1 MAKLRIYNDIDSQDN
16 KFWYQ
21 WWGGNCV
28 CFQDIDAF
36 AASIPK
42 DDDTIDMRIFC
53 NGGSVVEGWA
63 IYDRLRQSGKKIS
76 CTVEGK
82 AASMATI
89 IMLAAP
95 KENRKAY
102 ENAAFL
108 LHNPWVP
115 GWCLGDQLNAKD
127 LKNQSEEMQMW
138 QDKMVDAYVE
148 RCECD
153 REEIQALM
161 DKDIFIS
168 TSEALRLGLISST
181 VAPISASASKRNIE
195 NFINSK
201 QQNPKAMEKKTEVKA
216 SLLNKILAKLG
227 VKTLEEAEQAV
238 AEPQAKAE
246 PKAMELNT
254 ADGQTLTVEREEGD
268 PQVGDKASPDGTFEM
283 PDGKTI
289 VVEDGVITDIQ
300 TAGNEGNEGGEGN
313 EGNEGG
319 EGGSASSTDDTVAKL
334 QQQVAALKQ
343 QVAALKQ
350 QLNDTKAQLAGAQVL
365 AKSKEDMR
373 ILNAVKMAGGA
384 EKVLAGYS
392 SHYQPAQRQPSGK
405 GAGDNVNAVEEG
417 KNAIKERLAKLHKKG
432 KK

>member
-1 MAKLRIYNDIDSQDN
+1 MAELRIYNDIDSQDN

-21 WWGGNCV
+21 WWGGDCV
-28 CFQDIDAF
+28 CFQDIDVF

-63 IYDRLRQSGKKIS
+63 IYDRLRQSGKKIT
-76 CTVEGK
+76 CTIEGK

-95 KENRKAY
+95 KESRKAY

-127 LKNQSEEMQMW
+127 LKNQGEEMQMW

-148 RCECD
+148 RCGCD

-195 NFINSK
+195 QFINSK

-216 SLLNKILAKLG
+216 SLLDKILAKFG
-227 VKTLEEAEQAV
+227 VKTLEEAEQAL
-238 AEPQAKAE
+238 AKPQAKVE

-300 TAGNEGNEGGEGN
+300 TADNTDTDTDDTDND
-313 EGNEGG
+313 
-319 EGGSASSTDDTVAKL
+319 GGSASSTDSDTVAKL
-334 QQQVAALKQ
+334 QQ

-350 QLNDTKAQLAGAQVL
+350 QLNDTKAQLASAQKL

-405 GAGDNVNAVEEG
+405 GAGEQVDVNAD
-417 KNAIKERLAKLHKKG
+417 AKTISEKVKAYRFKKRPS
-432 KK
+432 KD

>member
-21 WWGGNCV
+21 WFGGDSV

-63 IYDRLRQSGKKIS
+63 IYDRLRQSGKKIT
-76 CTVEGK
+76 CTIEGK

-95 KENRKAY
+95 KESRKAY

-108 LHNPWVP
+108 LHNPWIP

-127 LKNQSEEMQMW
+127 LKNQGEEMQMW

-148 RCECD
+148 RCGCD

-195 NFINSK
+195 QFINSK

-216 SLLNKILAKLG
+216 SLLDKILAKLG
-227 VKTLEEAEQAV
+227 VKSLEEAEQAV
-238 AEPQAKAE
+238 AEPQAKVE

-289 VVEDGVITDIQ
+289 VVEDGVITDIK
-300 TAGNEGNEGGEGN
+300 TADDTD
-313 EGNEGG
+313 NEGG
-319 EGGSASSTDDTVAKL
+319 EGGEGSSASSTDNDTVAKL
-334 QQQVAALKQ
+334 QQHVAALN
-343 QVAALKQ
+343 Q
-350 QLNDTKAQLAGAQVL
+350 QLSDTKAQLASAQKL

-384 EKVLAGYS
+384 EKVLAGFS

-405 GAGDNVNAVEEG
+405 GAGEQVDVKAD
-417 KNAIKERLAKLHKKG
+417 AKTISEKVKAYRFKKRPS
-432 KK
+432 KD

>member
-1 MAKLRIYNDIDSQDN
+1 M
-16 KFWYQ
+16 
-21 WWGGNCV
+21 

-95 KENRKAY
+95 KESRKAY

-115 GWCLGDQLNAKD
+115 GWGLGDQLNAKD
-127 LKNQSEEMQMW
+127 LKNLGEEMQMW

-216 SLLNKILAKLG
+216 SLLDKILAKLG
-227 VKTLEEAEQAV
+227 VKTLEEAEQV
-238 AEPQAKAE
+238 VEEPQAKAE

-254 ADGQTLTVEREEGD
+254 SDGQVLTVEREEGD

-300 TAGNEGNEGGEGN
+300 TADNTDNEGG
-313 EGNEGG
+313 EGG
-319 EGGSASSTDDTVAKL
+319 EGGSASSTDNDTVDKL
-334 QQQVAALKQ
+334 QQ

-350 QLNDTKAQLAGAQVL
+350 QLNDTKAQLAGAQKL

-417 KNAIKERLAKLHKKG
+417 KNAIKERLAKLHEKG

>member
-21 WWGGNCV
+21 WFGGDCV

-95 KENRKAY
+95 KESRRAY
-102 ENAAFL
+102 ENASLL
-108 LHNPWVP
+108 LHNPWIPCWALEEQVT
-115 GWCLGDQLNAKD
+115 AKD
-127 LKNQSEEMQMW
+127 LENHAEEMRMW
-138 QDKMVDAYVE
+138 QNKMVDAYVE
-148 RCECD
+148 RCGCD
-153 REEIQALM
+153 REEVQALM
-161 DKDIFIS
+161 DKDIFID
-168 TSEALRLGLISST
+168 TKEAIRLGLISST
-181 VAPISASASKRNIE
+181 VPAISASAGKSVSS
-195 NFINSK
+195 FINNSK
-201 QQNPKAMEKKTEVKA
+201 KQNPMAKEQKKEIKA
-216 SLLNKILAKLG
+216 SLLDKILAHFG
-227 VKTLEEAEQAV
+227 VKSLDEVEQKV
-238 AEPQAKAE
+238 YEPQSEK
-246 PKAMELNT
+246 KDDVVAMELNT
-254 ADGQTLTVEREEGD
+254 SDGQVLTVEREEGD

-283 PDGKTI
+283 PDSKTI
-289 VVEDGVITDIQ
+289 VVEDGVITDIKS
-300 TAGNEGNEGGEGN
+300 ADDNEDND
-313 EGNEGG
+313 EGG
-319 EGGSASSTDDTVAKL
+319 EGGSASSTDNDTVAK
-334 QQQVAALKQ
+334 LKQ

-350 QLNDTKAQLAGAQVL
+350 QLNETKAQLAGAQKL

-373 ILNAVKMAGGA
+373 ILNAVKMAGGT

-417 KNAIKERLAKLHKKG
+417 KNAIKERLAKLHKNG

>member
-21 WWGGNCV
+21 WWGSDCV
-28 CFQDIDAF
+28 CFQDIDVF
-36 AASIPK
+36 AASIPEN
-42 DDDTIDMRIFC
+42 DDTIDMRIFC

-63 IYDRLRQSGKKIS
+63 IYDRLRQSGKKIT

-95 KENRKAY
+95 KESRKAY

-127 LKNQSEEMQMW
+127 LKNQGEEMQMW

-195 NFINSK
+195 QFINSK

-216 SLLNKILAKLG
+216 SLLDKILAKLG

-238 AEPQAKAE
+238 AEPQAKEE

-300 TAGNEGNEGGEGN
+300 TADDEEPDNEGGEG
-313 EGNEGG
+313 GD
-319 EGGSASSTDDTVAKL
+319 GGSASSTDNDTVAK
-334 QQQVAALKQ
+334 LKQ

-350 QLNDTKAQLAGAQVL
+350 QLNDTKAQLEGAQKL

-384 EKVLAGYS
+384 EKVLAGFS

-405 GAGDNVNAVEEG
+405 GAGEQVDVKAD
-417 KNAIKERLAKLHKKG
+417 AKTISEKVKAFRSKKRPSKG
-432 KK
+432 

>member
-1 MAKLRIYNDIDSQDN
+1 
-16 KFWYQ
+16 
-21 WWGGNCV
+21 
-28 CFQDIDAF
+28 
-36 AASIPK
+36 
-42 DDDTIDMRIFC
+42 MRIFC

-63 IYDRLRQSGKKIS
+63 IYDRLRQSGKKIT

-95 KENRKAY
+95 KESRKAY

-115 GWCLGDQLNAKD
+115 GWCLGDHLNAKD
-127 LKNQSEEMQMW
+127 LKNQGEEMQMW

-216 SLLNKILAKLG
+216 SLLDKILAKLG

-238 AEPQAKAE
+238 AEPQAKEE

-300 TAGNEGNEGGEGN
+300 TAGDEEPDND
-313 EGNEGG
+313 
-319 EGGSASSTDDTVAKL
+319 GGSASSTDNDTVAK
-334 QQQVAALKQ
+334 LKQ
-343 QVAALKQ
+343 QVAALEQ
-350 QLNDTKAQLAGAQVL
+350 QLNDTKAQLAGAQKL

-384 EKVLAGYS
+384 EKVLAGFS

-405 GAGDNVNAVEEG
+405 GAGEQVDVKAD
-417 KNAIKERLAKLHKKG
+417 AKTISEKVKAFRSKKHPSKG
-432 KK
+432 

>member
-21 WWGGNCV
+21 WFGGDCV

-63 IYDRLRQSGKKIS
+63 IYDRLRQSGKKIT
-76 CTVEGK
+76 CTIEGK

-95 KENRKAY
+95 KESRKAY

-127 LKNQSEEMQMW
+127 LKNQGEEMQMW

-148 RCECD
+148 RCGCD
-153 REEIQALM
+153 REEIQAFM

-201 QQNPKAMEKKTEVKA
+201 QNPKAMEKKTEVKA
-216 SLLNKILAKLG
+216 SLLDKILAKFG
-227 VKTLEEAEQAV
+227 VKTLEEAEQAL
-238 AEPQAKAE
+238 AEPQANVE

-300 TAGNEGNEGGEGN
+300 TADDTDTDDTDND
-313 EGNEGG
+313 
-319 EGGSASSTDDTVAKL
+319 GGSASSTDNDTVAKL

-343 QVAALKQ
+343 QLS
-350 QLNDTKAQLAGAQVL
+350 DTKAQLASAQKL

-384 EKVLAGYS
+384 EKVLAGFS

-405 GAGDNVNAVEEG
+405 GAGDNVNPVEEG
-417 KNAIKERLAKLHKKG
+417 KNAIKERLAKLHGKRKK
-432 KK
+432 

>member
-1 MAKLRIYNDIDSQDN
+1 
-16 KFWYQ
+16 
-21 WWGGNCV
+21 
-28 CFQDIDAF
+28 
-36 AASIPK
+36 
-42 DDDTIDMRIFC
+42 
-53 NGGSVVEGWA
+53 
-63 IYDRLRQSGKKIS
+63 
-76 CTVEGK
+76 
-82 AASMATI
+82 
-89 IMLAAP
+89 
-95 KENRKAY
+95 
-102 ENAAFL
+102 
-108 LHNPWVP
+108 
-115 GWCLGDQLNAKD
+115 
-127 LKNQSEEMQMW
+127 
-138 QDKMVDAYVE
+138 
-148 RCECD
+148 
-153 REEIQALM
+153 
-161 DKDIFIS
+161 
-168 TSEALRLGLISST
+168 
-181 VAPISASASKRNIE
+181 
-195 NFINSK
+195 
-201 QQNPKAMEKKTEVKA
+201 MEKKTEVKA
-216 SLLNKILAKLG
+216 SLLDQILAKLG

-300 TAGNEGNEGGEGN
+300 TADNTDNEGGEGS
-313 EGNEGG
+313 EGG
-319 EGGSASSTDDTVAKL
+319 EGGSASSTDNDTVAK
-334 QQQVAALKQ
+334 LKQ

-350 QLNDTKAQLAGAQVL
+350 QLNDTKAQLASAQKL

>member
-16 KFWYQ
+16 KFWYE
-21 WWGGNCV
+21 WFGGDCV

-63 IYDRLRQSGKKIS
+63 IYDRLRQSGKKIT
-76 CTVEGK
+76 CTIEGK

-95 KENRKAY
+95 KESRKAY

-115 GWCLGDQLNAKD
+115 GWCLGEQLNAKD
-127 LKNQSEEMQMW
+127 LKNQGEEMQMW

-148 RCECD
+148 RCGCD

-168 TSEALRLGLISST
+168 TSDALRLGLISST
-181 VAPISASASKRNIE
+181 VVPISASASERNIE
-195 NFINSK
+195 QFINSK

-216 SLLNKILAKLG
+216 SLLDKILAKLG
-227 VKTLEEAEQAV
+227 VKSLEEAEQAV
-238 AEPQAKAE
+238 AEPQAKVV

-254 ADGQTLTVEREEGD
+254 ADGLTLTVEREEGD

-300 TAGNEGNEGGEGN
+300 TADNEEPDN
-313 EGNEGG
+313 
-319 EGGSASSTDDTVAKL
+319 EGGSASSTDNDTVAKL
-334 QQQVAALKQ
+334 QQ

-350 QLNDTKAQLAGAQVL
+350 QLNDTKAQLASAQKL

-405 GAGDNVNAVEEG
+405 GAGEQVDVKAD
-417 KNAIKERLAKLHKKG
+417 AKTISEKVKAYRFKKRPS
-432 KK
+432 KD

>member
-21 WWGGNCV
+21 WFGGDCV

-95 KENRKAY
+95 KESRKAY

-115 GWCLGDQLNAKD
+115 GCCLGDQLNAKD

-168 TSEALRLGLISST
+168 TSEAMRLGLISST

-216 SLLNKILAKLG
+216 SLLDKILAKLG

-238 AEPQAKAE
+238 AE
-246 PKAMELNT
+246 AMELNT

-300 TAGNEGNEGGEGN
+300 TADNTDNDNDNDNEGG
-313 EGNEGG
+313 EGG
-319 EGGSASSTDDTVAKL
+319 EGGSASSTDNDTVAK
-334 QQQVAALKQ
+334 LKQ

-350 QLNDTKAQLAGAQVL
+350 QLNETKAQLAGAQKL

>member
-21 WWGGNCV
+21 WLGGDCV
-28 CFQDIDAF
+28 CFQDIDVF
-36 AASIPK
+36 EASIPK

-63 IYDRLRQSGKKIS
+63 IYDRLRQSGKKIT

-95 KENRKAY
+95 KESRKAY
-102 ENAAFL
+102 ENASFL

-181 VAPISASASKRNIE
+181 VAPISASASNRNIE
-195 NFINSK
+195 QFINSK

-216 SLLNKILAKLG
+216 SLLDKILAKLG
-227 VKTLEEAEQAV
+227 VKSLEEAEQAV
-238 AEPQAKAE
+238 AEPQAKVE

-289 VVEDGVITDIQ
+289 VVEDGVITDIK
-300 TAGNEGNEGGEGN
+300 TDDTGNDGG

-343 QVAALKQ
+343 Q
-350 QLNDTKAQLAGAQVL
+350 LNDTNAQLAGAQKL

>member
-21 WWGGNCV
+21 WWGGDCV
-28 CFQDIDAF
+28 CFQDIDDF

-63 IYDRLRQSGKKIS
+63 IYDRLRQSGKKIT

-95 KENRKAY
+95 KESRKAY

-115 GWCLGDQLNAKD
+115 GCCLGDQLNAKD
-127 LKNQSEEMQMW
+127 LKNLSEEMQMW

-195 NFINSK
+195 QFINSK

-216 SLLNKILAKLG
+216 SLLDKILAKLG

-238 AEPQAKAE
+238 AEPQAKVE

-289 VVEDGVITDIQ
+289 VVEDGVITDIK
-300 TAGNEGNEGGEGN
+300 TADDEETDDTD
-313 EGNEGG
+313 NEGG

-334 QQQVAALKQ
+334 QKH
-343 QVAALKQ
+343 VAALKQ
-350 QLNDTKAQLAGAQVL
+350 QLSDTKAQLAGAKKL

-392 SHYQPAQRQPSGK
+392 SHYQPSQRQPSGK
-405 GAGDNVNAVEEG
+405 GAGENVNAVEEG
-417 KNAIKERLAKLHKKG
+417 KNAIKDRLAKLHKKG

>member
-21 WWGGNCV
+21 WLGGDCV

-36 AASIPK
+36 AESIPK
-42 DDDTIDMRIFC
+42 DDDNIDIRIFC

-63 IYDRLRQSGKKIS
+63 IYDRLRQSGKKIT
-76 CTVEGK
+76 CTIEGK

-95 KENRKAY
+95 KESRKAY

-115 GWCLGDQLNAKD
+115 GWCLGDQLNAND
-127 LKNQSEEMQMW
+127 LKNQGEEMQMW

-148 RCECD
+148 RCGCD

-161 DKDIFIS
+161 DKNIFIS

-195 NFINSK
+195 QFINSK

-216 SLLNKILAKLG
+216 SLLDKILAKFG
-227 VKTLEEAEQAV
+227 VKTLEEAEQAL
-238 AEPQAKAE
+238 AEPQAKVE

-254 ADGQTLTVEREEGD
+254 ADGQTLTVEREDGD

-289 VVEDGVITDIQ
+289 IVENGVITDIQ
-300 TAGNEGNEGGEGN
+300 TEDDTDTDDTDN
-313 EGNEGG
+313 
-319 EGGSASSTDDTVAKL
+319 EGGSASSTDNDTVAKL
-334 QQQVAALKQ
+334 QKQVAS
-343 QVAALKQ
+343 LKQ
-350 QLNDTKAQLAGAQVL
+350 QLSDTKAHLAGAQKL

-405 GAGDNVNAVEEG
+405 GAGDNVNPVEEG

>member
-21 WWGGNCV
+21 WWGGDCV
-28 CFQDIDAF
+28 CFQDIDVF

-63 IYDRLRQSGKKIS
+63 IYDRLRQSGKKIT

-95 KENRKAY
+95 KESRKAY

-115 GWCLGDQLNAKD
+115 GWCLGGQLNAKD

-181 VAPISASASKRNIE
+181 VAPISASASQRNIE
-195 NFINSK
+195 QFINSK

-216 SLLNKILAKLG
+216 SLLDKILAKLG
-227 VKTLEEAEQAV
+227 VKSLEEAEQAV
-238 AEPQAKAE
+238 AEPQAKVE

-300 TAGNEGNEGGEGN
+300 TADDNETDNTD
-313 EGNEGG
+313 NEGG

-343 QVAALKQ
+343 Q
-350 QLNDTKAQLAGAQVL
+350 LNDTKAQLVGAQKL

>member
-1 MAKLRIYNDIDSQDN
+1 MAYIVGYL
-16 KFWYQ
+16 
-21 WWGGNCV
+21 
-28 CFQDIDAF
+28 
-36 AASIPK
+36 
-42 DDDTIDMRIFC
+42 
-53 NGGSVVEGWA
+53 
-63 IYDRLRQSGKKIS
+63 
-76 CTVEGK
+76 
-82 AASMATI
+82 
-89 IMLAAP
+89 
-95 KENRKAY
+95 
-102 ENAAFL
+102 
-108 LHNPWVP
+108 
-115 GWCLGDQLNAKD
+115 LGDQLNAKD

-161 DKDIFIS
+161 DKDIFIN

-181 VAPISASASKRNIE
+181 VPALSASASKRNIE

-216 SLLNKILAKLG
+216 SLLDKILAKLG

-300 TAGNEGNEGGEGN
+300 TAGNEGNEGGEG
-313 EGNEGG
+313 
-319 EGGSASSTDDTVAKL
+319 GSASSTDNETVAKI
-334 QQQVAALKQ
+334 KQ

-350 QLNDTKAQLAGAQVL
+350 QLNETKAQLAGAQKL

>member
-21 WWGGNCV
+21 WFGGDCV

-63 IYDRLRQSGKKIS
+63 IYDRLRQSGKNIT
-76 CTVEGK
+76 CTIEGK

-95 KENRKAY
+95 KESRKAY

-108 LHNPWVP
+108 LHNPWIP

-127 LKNQSEEMQMW
+127 LKNQGEEMQMW

-148 RCECD
+148 RCGCD

-195 NFINSK
+195 QFINSK
-201 QQNPKAMEKKTEVKA
+201 QNPKAMEKKTEVKA
-216 SLLNKILAKLG
+216 SLLDKILAKLG

-238 AEPQAKAE
+238 AEPQAKVVE

-300 TAGNEGNEGGEGN
+300 TADNTD
-313 EGNEGG
+313 NEGG
-319 EGGSASSTDDTVAKL
+319 EGGSASSTDNDTVAKL

-343 QVAALKQ
+343 QLS
-350 QLNDTKAQLAGAQVL
+350 DTKAQLASAQKL

-405 GAGDNVNAVEEG
+405 GAGEQVDVKAD
-417 KNAIKERLAKLHKKG
+417 AKTISEKVKAYRFKKRPS
-432 KK
+432 KD

>member
-21 WWGGNCV
+21 WCGSDCV
-28 CFQDIDAF
+28 CFQDIDVF
-36 AASIPK
+36 AASIPEN
-42 DDDTIDMRIFC
+42 DDTIDMRIFC

-63 IYDRLRQSGKKIS
+63 IYDRLRQSGKKIT
-76 CTVEGK
+76 CTIEGK

-95 KENRKAY
+95 KESRKAY

-127 LKNQSEEMQMW
+127 LKNQGEEMQMW

-148 RCECD
+148 RCGCD

-195 NFINSK
+195 QFINSK

-216 SLLNKILAKLG
+216 SLLDKILAKLG

-238 AEPQAKAE
+238 AEPQAKVE

-300 TAGNEGNEGGEGN
+300 TADNTD
-313 EGNEGG
+313 NEGG
-319 EGGSASSTDDTVAKL
+319 EGGSASSTDNDTVAKL

-343 QVAALKQ
+343 QLS
-350 QLNDTKAQLAGAQVL
+350 DTKAQLAGAQKL

-384 EKVLAGYS
+384 EKVLAGFS
-392 SHYQPAQRQPSGK
+392 SHYQPSQRQPSGK
-405 GAGDNVNAVEEG
+405 GAGEQVDVKAD
-417 KNAIKERLAKLHKKG
+417 AKTISEKVKAYRFKKRPS
-432 KK
+432 KD

>member
-1 MAKLRIYNDIDSQDN
+1 MAKLRIYNDIDSKDN

-21 WWGGNCV
+21 WWGGDCV
-28 CFQDIDAF
+28 CFQDIDVF
-36 AASIPK
+36 AASIPEN
-42 DDDTIDMRIFC
+42 DDTIDMRIFC

-63 IYDRLRQSGKKIS
+63 IYDRLRQSGKKIT
-76 CTVEGK
+76 CTIEGK

-95 KENRKAY
+95 KESRKAY

-115 GWCLGDQLNAKD
+115 GWCLGDQMNAKD
-127 LKNQSEEMQMW
+127 LKNLGEEMQMW

-148 RCECD
+148 RCGCD

-195 NFINSK
+195 QFINSQ

-216 SLLNKILAKLG
+216 SLLDKILAKLG

-238 AEPQAKAE
+238 EE

-268 PQVGDKASPDGTFEM
+268 PQVGDKASTDGTFEM

-300 TAGNEGNEGGEGN
+300 TADNTDNEGGEGD
-313 EGNEGG
+313 
-319 EGGSASSTDDTVAKL
+319 EGGSASSTDNDTVAKL
-334 QQQVAALKQ
+334 Q
-343 QVAALKQ
+343 Q
-350 QLNDTKAQLAGAQVL
+350 QLNDTKAQLANAQKL

-392 SHYQPAQRQPSGK
+392 SHYQPAQRQPSGN
-405 GAGDNVNAVEEG
+405 GAGDNVNPVEEG

>member
-21 WWGGNCV
+21 WWGSDCV
-28 CFQDIDAF
+28 CFQDIDVF
-36 AASIPK
+36 AASIPEN
-42 DDDTIDMRIFC
+42 DDTIDMRIFC

-63 IYDRLRQSGKKIS
+63 IYDRLRQSGKKIT

-95 KENRKAY
+95 KESRKAY

-127 LKNQSEEMQMW
+127 LKNQGEEMQMW

-195 NFINSK
+195 QFINSQ

-216 SLLNKILAKLG
+216 SLLDKILAKLG

-238 AEPQAKAE
+238 AEPQAKEE

-300 TAGNEGNEGGEGN
+300 TADDEEPDNEGGEG
-313 EGNEGG
+313 GD
-319 EGGSASSTDDTVAKL
+319 GGSASSTDNDTVAK
-334 QQQVAALKQ
+334 LKQ

-350 QLNDTKAQLAGAQVL
+350 QLNDTKAQLEGAQKL
-365 AKSKEDMR
+365 EKSKEDMR

-384 EKVLAGYS
+384 EKVLAGFS

-405 GAGDNVNAVEEG
+405 GAGEQVDVKAD
-417 KNAIKERLAKLHKKG
+417 AKTISEKVKAFRSKKRPSKG
-432 KK
+432 

>member
-21 WWGGNCV
+21 WCGSDCV
-28 CFQDIDAF
+28 CFQDIDVF
-36 AASIPK
+36 AASIPEN
-42 DDDTIDMRIFC
+42 DDTIDMRIFC

-63 IYDRLRQSGKKIS
+63 IYDRLRQSGKKIT

-127 LKNQSEEMQMW
+127 LKNQGEEMQMW

-216 SLLNKILAKLG
+216 SLLDKILAKLG

-238 AEPQAKAE
+238 AEPQAKVE

-300 TAGNEGNEGGEGN
+300 TADDTDNEGG
-313 EGNEGG
+313 EGG
-319 EGGSASSTDDTVAKL
+319 EGGSASSTDNDTVAKL

-343 QVAALKQ
+343 QLS
-350 QLNDTKAQLAGAQVL
+350 DTKAQLASAQKL

-384 EKVLAGYS
+384 EKVLAGFS
-392 SHYQPAQRQPSGK
+392 SHYQPALRQPSGK
-405 GAGDNVNAVEEG
+405 GAGEQVDVKAD
-417 KNAIKERLAKLHKKG
+417 AKTISEKVKAFRSKKHPSKG
-432 KK
+432 

>member
-1 MAKLRIYNDIDSQDN
+1 MAQLRIYNDIDCQDN

-21 WWGGNCV
+21 WFGGDCV
-28 CFQDIDAF
+28 CFQDIDTF
-36 AASIPK
+36 AKSIPEN
-42 DDDTIDMRIFC
+42 DDTIDMRIFC

-76 CTVEGK
+76 CIIEGK

-95 KENRKAY
+95 KESRRAY
-102 ENAAFL
+102 ENASLL
-108 LHNPWVP
+108 LHNPWIPCWALEEQVT
-115 GWCLGDQLNAKD
+115 AKD
-127 LKNQSEEMQMW
+127 LENHAEEMRMW
-138 QDKMVDAYVE
+138 QNKMVDAYVE
-148 RCECD
+148 RCGCD
-153 REEIQALM
+153 REEVQALM
-161 DKDIFIS
+161 DKDIFID
-168 TSEALRLGLISST
+168 TKEAIRLGLISST
-181 VAPISASASKRNIE
+181 VPAISARAGKSVSS
-195 NFINSK
+195 FINNSK
-201 QQNPKAMEKKTEVKA
+201 KQNPMAKEQKKEIKA
-216 SLLNKILAKLG
+216 SLLDKILAHFG
-227 VKTLEEAEQAV
+227 VKSLDEVEQKV
-238 AEPQAKAE
+238 YEPQSEK
-246 PKAMELNT
+246 KDDVVAMELNT
-254 ADGQTLTVEREEGD
+254 SDGQVLTVEREEGD

-289 VVEDGVITDIQ
+289 VVEDGVITDIKS
-300 TAGNEGNEGGEGN
+300 ADDNEDND
-313 EGNEGG
+313 
-319 EGGSASSTDDTVAKL
+319 EGGSASSTDNDTVAK
-334 QQQVAALKQ
+334 LKQ

-350 QLNDTKAQLAGAQVL
+350 QLNETKAQLAGAQKL

-373 ILNAVKMAGGA
+373 ILNAVKMAGGT

>member
-21 WWGGNCV
+21 WFGGDCV
-28 CFQDIDAF
+28 FFQDIDAF

-63 IYDRLRQSGKKIS
+63 IYDRLRQSGKKIT
-76 CTVEGK
+76 CTIEGK

-95 KENRKAY
+95 KESRKAY

-108 LHNPWVP
+108 LHNPWIP
-115 GWCLGDQLNAKD
+115 GWCMGDQLNAKD
-127 LKNQSEEMQMW
+127 LKNQGEEMQMW

-148 RCECD
+148 RCGCD

-195 NFINSK
+195 QFINSK

-216 SLLNKILAKLG
+216 SLLDKILAKLG

-238 AEPQAKAE
+238 AEPQAKVE

-300 TAGNEGNEGGEGN
+300 TADNEEPD
-313 EGNEGG
+313 NEGG
-319 EGGSASSTDDTVAKL
+319 EGGSASSTDNDTVSKL
-334 QQQVAALKQ
+334 QQQVE
-343 QVAALKQ
+343 ALKQ
-350 QLNDTKAQLAGAQVL
+350 QLNDTKAQLASAQKL

-373 ILNAVKMAGGA
+373 ILNAVKMAGGE
-384 EKVLAGYS
+384 EKVLAGFS

-405 GAGDNVNAVEEG
+405 GAGKQVDVKAD
-417 KNAIKERLAKLHKKG
+417 AKTISEKVKAYRFKKRPS
-432 KK
+432 KD

>member
-21 WWGGNCV
+21 WWGGDCV

-63 IYDRLRQSGKKIS
+63 IYDRLRQSGKKIT

-95 KENRKAY
+95 KESRKAY
-102 ENAAFL
+102 ENASFL

-148 RCECD
+148 RCGCD

-216 SLLNKILAKLG
+216 SLLDKILAKLG

-238 AEPQAKAE
+238 AEPQAKSE

-289 VVEDGVITDIQ
+289 VVENGVITDIQ
-300 TAGNEGNEGGEGN
+300 TADDTDTDNEAGD
-313 EGNEGG
+313 
-319 EGGSASSTDDTVAKL
+319 GGSASSTDDTVAKL
-334 QQQVAALKQ
+334 QKQVS
-343 QVAALKQ
+343 ALKQ
-350 QLNDTKAQLAGAQVL
+350 QLNDTKAALAGAQKL

-417 KNAIKERLAKLHKKG
+417 KNAIKERLAKLHGKRKK
-432 KK
+432 

>member
-21 WWGGNCV
+21 WWGGDCV
-28 CFQDIDAF
+28 CFQDIDVF

-63 IYDRLRQSGKKIS
+63 IYDRLRQSGKKIT

-95 KENRKAY
+95 KESRRAY

-181 VAPISASASKRNIE
+181 VAPISASASKHNIE
-195 NFINSK
+195 QFINSK

-216 SLLNKILAKLG
+216 SLLDKILAKLG
-227 VKTLEEAEQAV
+227 VKSLEEAEQAV
-238 AEPQAKAE
+238 AEPQAKVE

-289 VVEDGVITDIQ
+289 VVEDGVITDIK
-300 TAGNEGNEGGEGN
+300 TADDPS
-313 EGNEGG
+313 NEGG
-319 EGGSASSTDDTVAKL
+319 EGGSASSSDDTVAKL

-343 QVAALKQ
+343 QLS
-350 QLNDTKAQLAGAQVL
+350 DTKALLEGAQKL

-392 SHYQPAQRQPSGK
+392 SQYQPAQRQPSGK

>member
-21 WWGGNCV
+21 WLGGDCV
-28 CFQDIDAF
+28 CFQDIDVF
-36 AASIPK
+36 AASIPEN
-42 DDDTIDMRIFC
+42 DDTIDMRIFC

-63 IYDRLRQSGKKIS
+63 IYDRLRQSGKKIT
-76 CTVEGK
+76 CTIEGK

-95 KENRKAY
+95 KESRKAY

-127 LKNQSEEMQMW
+127 LKNQGEEMQMW

-148 RCECD
+148 RCGCD

-168 TSEALRLGLISST
+168 ASEALRLGLISST
-181 VAPISASASKRNIE
+181 VAPISASASERNIE
-195 NFINSK
+195 QFINSK
-201 QQNPKAMEKKTEVKA
+201 QQNSKAMEKKTEVKA
-216 SLLNKILAKLG
+216 SLLDKILAKLG
-227 VKTLEEAEQAV
+227 VKSLEEAEQAV
-238 AEPQAKAE
+238 AEPQAKVE

-254 ADGQTLTVEREEGD
+254 ADGQTLTVDREEGD

-300 TAGNEGNEGGEGN
+300 TADNGEPDNEGG
-313 EGNEGG
+313 EGG
-319 EGGSASSTDDTVAKL
+319 EGGSASSTDNDTVAKL

-343 QVAALKQ
+343 QLS
-350 QLNDTKAQLAGAQVL
+350 DTKAQLASAQKL

-384 EKVLAGYS
+384 EKVLAGFS

-405 GAGDNVNAVEEG
+405 GAGEQVDVKAD
-417 KNAIKERLAKLHKKG
+417 AKTISEKVKAYRFKKRPS
-432 KK
+432 KD

>member
-21 WWGGNCV
+21 WLGGDCV

-95 KENRKAY
+95 KESRRAY
-102 ENAAFL
+102 ENASLL
-108 LHNPWVP
+108 LHNPWIPCWALEEQVT
-115 GWCLGDQLNAKD
+115 AKD
-127 LKNQSEEMQMW
+127 LENHAEEMRMW
-138 QDKMVDAYVE
+138 QNKMVDAYVE
-148 RCECD
+148 RCGCD
-153 REEIQALM
+153 REEVQALM
-161 DKDIFIS
+161 DKDIFID
-168 TSEALRLGLISST
+168 TKEAIRLGLISST
-181 VAPISASASKRNIE
+181 VPAISASAGKSVSS
-195 NFINSK
+195 FINNSK
-201 QQNPKAMEKKTEVKA
+201 KQNPMAKEQKKEIKA
-216 SLLNKILAKLG
+216 SLLDKILAHFG
-227 VKTLEEAEQAV
+227 VKSLDEVEQKV
-238 AEPQAKAE
+238 YEPQSEK
-246 PKAMELNT
+246 KDDVVAMELNT
-254 ADGQTLTVEREEGD
+254 SDGQVLTVEREEGD

-289 VVEDGVITDIQ
+289 VVEDGVITDIKS
-300 TAGNEGNEGGEGN
+300 ADDNEDND
-313 EGNEGG
+313 
-319 EGGSASSTDDTVAKL
+319 EGGSASSTDNDTVAK
-334 QQQVAALKQ
+334 LKQ

-350 QLNDTKAQLAGAQVL
+350 QLNETKAQLAGAQKL

-373 ILNAVKMAGGA
+373 ILNAVKMAGGT

>member
-21 WWGGNCV
+21 WLGGDCV
-28 CFQDIDAF
+28 CFQDIDVF
-36 AASIPK
+36 AASIPEN
-42 DDDTIDMRIFC
+42 DDTIDMRIFC

-63 IYDRLRQSGKKIS
+63 IYDRLRQSGKKIT
-76 CTVEGK
+76 CTIEGK

-95 KENRKAY
+95 KESRKAY

-127 LKNQSEEMQMW
+127 LKNQGEEMQMW

-148 RCECD
+148 RCGCD

-168 TSEALRLGLISST
+168 TSEALRLGLIGST
-181 VAPISASASKRNIE
+181 VAPISASTSERNIE
-195 NFINSK
+195 QFINSK

-216 SLLNKILAKLG
+216 SLLDKILAKFG
-227 VKTLEEAEQAV
+227 VKTLEEAEQAL
-238 AEPQAKAE
+238 AEPQAKVE

-300 TAGNEGNEGGEGN
+300 TADNEEPDN
-313 EGNEGG
+313 
-319 EGGSASSTDDTVAKL
+319 EGGSASSTDNDIVAKL

-343 QVAALKQ
+343 QLS
-350 QLNDTKAQLAGAQVL
+350 DTKAQLASAQKL

-405 GAGDNVNAVEEG
+405 GAGEQVDVKAD
-417 KNAIKERLAKLHKKG
+417 AKTISEKVKAYRFKKRPS
-432 KK
+432 KD

>member
-216 SLLNKILAKLG
+216 SLLDQILAKLG